1 MNDSISSQK
10 SQSKKALQEAT
21 PTSPTKV
28 VRITKKGNTRR
39 KTKPRLPCWQHF
51 SKYSTKDGE
60 NRAKCN
66 YCDVTYTMEIGASTT
81 NLNNHLKTC
90 SKKPRVLFLLS
101 TVFEEDEA

>member
-28 VRITKKGNTRR
+28 VHITKKGNTRR
-39 KTKPRLPCWQHF
+39 KTKPRAPCWQHF
-51 SKYSTKDGE
+51 SEYSIEDGE

-66 YCDVTYTMEIGASTT
+66 YCDVTYTIETGASTT

-90 SKKPRVLFLLS
+90 SRKPRELSVLS